1 MADQVAVA
9 YVREDTP
16 LRAWVD
22 DETGTV
28 CLSVGPP
35 PGQVVLGLTANAAD
49 RLLDAVRR
57 ELKILEPTGYEC
69 DDCLDTGQ
77 QWTPVAR
84 GAVRLSGCHC
94 TAAVTARRHADK
106 PSTSSRPSA
115 AT

>member
-1 MADQVAVA
+1 VADQVAVA
-9 YVREDTP
+9 YVRGDTP
-16 LRAWVD
+16 MRAWVD

-35 PGQVVLGLTANAAD
+35 PGQVVLGLTANGAD

-69 DDCLDTGQ
+69 DDC
-77 QWTPVAR
+77 
-84 GAVRLSGCHC
+84 S
-94 TAAVTARRHADK
+94 AAVTAPRHADK
-106 PSTSSRPSA
+106 PSASSRPSA